1 MNALQRLSILALAGF
16 AACWL
21 PVSALAFSSAENAAH
36 HQPAQHLGYV
46 AFAAEGKL
54 EALKAVPRPENA
66 EAMLWM
72 NGLGSLHTFSA
83 SLDDRT
89 VLFSRHISPNGAC
102 VSNAWK
108 GAMADETL
116 GPWFKAQ
123 GNFVEAHPRAAAM
136 GMAWLPM
143 EQVFYHAG
151 PERKPGKEARACAAI
166 TGLKPEMEMQYRT
179 LHQTG
184 WPGML
189 AAMDRANV
197 NHFTLYLVD
206 IGEKLYLFYYF
217 DYVGDDFAADMAGM
231 AKDPVTQR
239 WWKHTDPCQIPLPGA
254 KGIWTDMVP
263 VGAAAKA
270 FVAPAKVDAAE
281 TKKQAATCTLYLRQI
296 NANTQQYLLEMGTT
310 KVPSP
315 GEIAIMW
322 QSGKFPVCPSG
333 GKYTLPKTADGLPT
347 CSHPGHSLLP

>member
-1 MNALQRLSILALAGF
+1 MKTHLIRFLALFLLAPL
-16 AACWL
+16 ATR
-21 PVSALAFSSAENAAH
+21 AFSSAENASH
-36 HQPAQHLGYV
+36 HQPAQHLGYM

-54 EALKAVPRPENA
+54 EALKAVTRPA
-66 EAMLWM
+66 GVEAMLSETGIE
-72 NGLGSLHTFSA
+72 GLQTFS
-83 SLDDRT
+83 LPVDGRT
-89 VLFSRHISPNGAC
+89 VLFSRHTLPNGAC
-102 VSNAWK
+102 ASNAWAE
-108 GAMADETL
+108 AMADKTL
-116 GPWFKAQ
+116 GPWFKEQ
-123 GNFVEAHPRAAAM
+123 GKYVEAHPRAAAT
-136 GMAWLPM
+136 GLSWLPM

-151 PERKPGKEARACAAI
+151 PAREPGKEARSCAAV

-217 DYVGDDFAADMAGM
+217 DYVGDDFAGDMAGM

-263 VGAAAKA
+263 VS
-270 FVAPAKVDAAE
+270 VASNEEKNAIA
-281 TKKQAATCTLYLRQI
+281 CRNHLLLI
-296 NANTQQYLLEMGTT
+296 NGGVQQYLLEKNTT
-310 KVPSP
+310 KMPSSE
-315 GEIAIMW
+315 EIKVYFNDF
-322 QSGKFPVCPSG
+322 SLPTCPSG
-333 GKYTLPKTADGLPT
+333 GTYSLPSAADGVPA
-347 CSHPGHSLLP
+347 CSIPGHKMPR

>member
-1 MNALQRLSILALAGF
+1 
-16 AACWL
+16 
-21 PVSALAFSSAENAAH
+21 
-36 HQPAQHLGYV
+36 
-46 AFAAEGKL
+46 
-54 EALKAVPRPENA
+54 
-66 EAMLWM
+66 
-72 NGLGSLHTFSA
+72 
-83 SLDDRT
+83 
-89 VLFSRHISPNGAC
+89 
-102 VSNAWK
+102 
-108 GAMADETL
+108 
-116 GPWFKAQ
+116 
-123 GNFVEAHPRAAAM
+123 
-136 GMAWLPM
+136 
-143 EQVFYHAG
+143 
-151 PERKPGKEARACAAI
+151 
-166 TGLKPEMEMQYRT
+166 MQYRT

-254 KGIWTDMVP
+254 KGIWTDMAP
-263 VGAAAKA
+263 VGAPAKA

>member
-1 MNALQRLSILALAGF
+1 MNALQRLPILVLAGF

-21 PVSALAFSSAENAAH
+21 PVSAPAFSSAENASH

-54 EALKAVPRPENA
+54 EALMAVPRPENA
-66 EAMLWM
+66 EARLSKAGIE
-72 NGLGSLHTFSA
+72 GLQTFSA
-83 SLDDRT
+83 SVDGRT
-89 VLFSRHISPNGAC
+89 VLFSRHTLPNGAC
-102 VSNAWK
+102 VSNAWSK
-108 GAMADETL
+108 AMADETL
-116 GPWFKAQ
+116 GPWFKEQ
-123 GNFVEAHPRAAAM
+123 GTSVEAHPRAAAM
-136 GMAWLPM
+136 GMDWLPM

-206 IGEKLYLFYYF
+206 IGDKLYLFYYF
-217 DYVGDDFAADMAGM
+217 DYAGDDFAADMAGM

-263 VGAAAKA
+263 VGA
-270 FVAPAKVDAAE
+270 PAKVDAPA
-281 TKKQAATCTLYLRQI
+281 KAK
-296 NANTQQYLLEMGTT
+296 
-310 KVPSP
+310 
-315 GEIAIMW
+315 
-322 QSGKFPVCPSG
+322 
-333 GKYTLPKTADGLPT
+333 
-347 CSHPGHSLLP
+347 